1 VTGAVLA
8 ALLAALLATLIVEES
23 MGLSRWG
30 AIRLA
35 HWTARHIYAADPEQ
49 AATQAEEWEERI
61 KEAIPSHILALCFA
75 LWLVGGA
82 LARIATPN
90 ARATTGKTP
99 EGRSPMT
106 MRRHAEVIMRW
117 AARREYPDRPER
129 AETRAEEWVHDMEH
143 HADADGEHPDIRL
156 VKDERHQHEAERRQE
171 SRQPQLARLCPDP
184 LAGGRIVQDQRE
196 ERNRR
201 SRIAEDKDDATLL
214 DQRAPVSQ
222 EHQKEHADH
231 EVDNEDFPGGPSPAL
246 GFPLRANYGRDHVA
260 VQQA

>member
-129 AETRAEEWVHDMEH
+129 AETRAEEWAHDMRQ
-143 HADADGEHPDIRL
+143 A
-156 VKDERHQHEAERRQE
+156 AERGLLRALATGLPHVFSALRGPAHRRQRLGIDGDELMVAFEGGEIGADLLTE
-171 SRQPQLARLCPDP
+171 SVRALIRRAGQSGWRGPKAFEPIRCAAVDRLSAERVAQFAAV
-184 LAGGRIVQDQRE
+184 LLTAGMPGEAATIVQ
-196 ERNRR
+196 
-201 SRIAEDKDDATLL
+201 A
-214 DQRAPVSQ
+214 
-222 EHQKEHADH
+222 
-231 EVDNEDFPGGPSPAL
+231 
-246 GFPLRANYGRDHVA
+246 
-260 VQQA
+260 